1 MKRVVIKNTKKIVI
15 NEKHSLKRN
24 VSNNVLKSKNENR
37 NDKYIKRVTARTISR
52 HVITARTI

>member
-15 NEKHSLKRN
+15 NEKHSLKIN

-37 NDKYIKRVTARTISR
+37 NDKYIKRVTARTF
-52 HVITARTI
+52 